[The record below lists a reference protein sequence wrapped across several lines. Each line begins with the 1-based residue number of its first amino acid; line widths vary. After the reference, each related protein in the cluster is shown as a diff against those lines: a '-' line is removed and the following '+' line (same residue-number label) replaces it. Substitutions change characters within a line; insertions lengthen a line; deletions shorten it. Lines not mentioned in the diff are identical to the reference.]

1 MADAGQNVVEET
13 DSESG
18 YQAGAAEED
27 THLPE
32 AEPGKNYKPQA
43 AEQSPVPEQLP
54 LEGEI
59 DAEEKAMQ
67 DKMRW
72 ADEMDKGEE
81 GAAAAGKLPGT
92 GGEDEN
98 ATPANQDNAAA
109 KEAARRQQKSACRFP
124 CTFLCLQRNR
134 SCTCCRDLAL
144 LFVSEQF
151 WAVRELNPS
160 CLSTDIDRHWT
171 CIMLYAWVNIV
182 QCSN

>member
-1 MADAGQNVVEET
+1 MVAGAGQNVVEET

-18 YQAGAAEED
+18 SQAGTAEED

-32 AEPGKNYKPQA
+32 TEPSKSYKPQA
-43 AEQSPVPEQLP
+43 AEQSPLPEQLP

-81 GAAAAGKLPGT
+81 GAAAAGKPNGT
-92 GGEDEN
+92 GGGDEN

-109 KEAARRQQKSACRFP
+109 KEAARRQQKSAYRFP
-124 CTFLCLQRNR
+124 CASLC
-134 SCTCCRDLAL
+134 S
-144 LFVSEQF
+144 
-151 WAVRELNPS
+151 
-160 CLSTDIDRHWT
+160 
-171 CIMLYAWVNIV
+171 
-182 QCSN
+182 